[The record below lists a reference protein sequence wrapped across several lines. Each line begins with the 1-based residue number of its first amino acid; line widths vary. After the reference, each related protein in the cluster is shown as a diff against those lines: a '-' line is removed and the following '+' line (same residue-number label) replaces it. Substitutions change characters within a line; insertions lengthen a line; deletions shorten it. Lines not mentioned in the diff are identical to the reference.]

1 MGDTI
6 LATVLPVWVKNST
19 LSENGRQRKPVRA
32 RSFSKGLMSAPSGAN
47 SLPHTHPGPPRLHA
61 QDALTVFLK
70 KCVWLDLYLLGHR
83 MLTHEKAMFRP
94 KGSRPHCP
102 QSLLGVW
109 TADGEALKSRFTQS
123 LGFLLTEPGWGACQQ
138 PPKWPSLFPS
148 FKNNTINKASLQR
161 SRSCRPQG
169 AALHVV

>member
-1 MGDTI
+1 MAAAPTRVTTTTETMGDTI
-6 LATVLPVWVKNST
+6 FATVLPVWVKNST

-32 RSFSKGLMSAPSGAN
+32 RSFSKGLMFAPSGAN
-47 SLPHTHPGPPRLHA
+47 SLPRTHPGSPRLRA

-83 MLTHEKAMFRP
+83 MLTHEKATFRP

-123 LGFLLTEPGWGACQQ
+123 LGFLLTEPGWGASEGQSTA
-138 PPKWPSLFPS
+138 PEMAVSVS
-148 FKNNTINKASLQR
+148 FI
-161 SRSCRPQG
+161 
-169 AALHVV
+169 